1 MIILNFIIDY
11 LIILISPFKT
21 FFVIYDIDNNKVF
34 NVLIVGFIL
43 DFLYKTWFWNIIIL
57 LIIYLVTRS
66 LQIKKKYYYLKNII
80 LFLIYFNIVFFLGKS
95 ILSSYIFVFLEGLIS
110 YIFYIFVMKK
120 LWK

>member
-57 LIIYLVTRS
+57 YTCRTSRLWG
-66 LQIKKKYYYLKNII
+66 
-80 LFLIYFNIVFFLGKS
+80 LF
-95 ILSSYIFVFLEGLIS
+95 
-110 YIFYIFVMKK
+110 
-120 LWK
+120 